1 MTKKKSPCVNSVV
14 PPTFCPCIYCA
25 QDRHRRD
32 AAAGLSLCLGC
43 GCMTKDVRAV
53 ENERQIIVC
62 GKCAEEKK
70 TEARQ

>member
-14 PPTFCPCIYCA
+14 PPSFCPCPYCVR
-25 QDRHRRD
+25 DRRD
-32 AAAGLSLCLGC
+32 AVAGLSLCLGC